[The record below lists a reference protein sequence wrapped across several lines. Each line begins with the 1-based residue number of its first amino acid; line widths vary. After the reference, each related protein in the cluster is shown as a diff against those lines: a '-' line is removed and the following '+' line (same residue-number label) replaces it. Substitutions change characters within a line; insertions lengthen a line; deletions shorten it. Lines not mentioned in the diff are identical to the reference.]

1 MRSIEILKILISV
14 IGSLKLLAA
23 GIDDIALYVPRLFVD
38 ARDFAQARGMDPDK
52 LQKGLG
58 VSRMAIVDTN
68 QDPACMAAN
77 ACLRIMERNKIAP
90 KDIGR
95 LYVATES
102 SLDESKAMNSYVIGM
117 LEQVYGNDSFG
128 HCGGIE
134 CKFACVSGSYALYDN
149 ANWIRAGEAE
159 GKAALVVVSDIAKYD
174 MGSSGEYTQGAG
186 AVAMLLNDNPR
197 IMTFDPKV
205 TSTSI
210 KNEYDFY
217 RPFGKETPIVNGQYS
232 NLLYMIQVKKA
243 LMAYKE
249 KALSTG
255 IIKLKEGESIL
266 DYIDFINMH
275 LPYSNM
281 GKKALTYLLRHEW
294 RSLPRWKGIVEK
306 MGLPEP
312 APKDPRGTIESIL
325 ADEEFM
331 QKDHE
336 FTKRF
341 TQTEEFQ
348 EAYDSKLASSLI
360 ASSTVGNIYTASLYM
375 GFRSCLEFEF
385 QKGTDLEGKRFG
397 FGSYGS
403 GSSAMVFSGVIMPAY
418 KEIVKNMNLEAEIGD
433 RRKVS
438 LEEYEQI
445 HESKLGPTEN
455 ILEGKKEFVLV
466 GVGSSP
472 ELRGQRKYVFKD

>member
-1 MRSIEILKILISV
+1 M
-14 IGSLKLLAA
+14 AA
-23 GIDDIALYVPRLFVD
+23 GVDDIAIYVPRLFVD
-38 ARDFAQARGMDPDK
+38 ARDFAKARGMDPDK
-52 LQKGLG
+52 LQRGLG
-58 VSRMAIVDTN
+58 VSKMAMVDTN

-77 ACLRIMERNKIAP
+77 ACLRIMERNKLAP

-117 LEQVYGNDSFG
+117 LEQVYGEDSFE

-149 ANWIRAGEAE
+149 SNWIRAGEAE
-159 GKAALVVVSDIAKYD
+159 GKNAIVVVSDIAKYD
-174 MGSSGEYTQGAG
+174 LGSSGEYTQGAG

-197 IMTFDPKV
+197 IMTFDPKI

-217 RPFGKETPIVNGQYS
+217 RPFGKETPIVHGQYS

-243 LMAYKE
+243 LMSYKE

-255 IIKLKEGESIL
+255 LIKLKEGETIL

-281 GKKALTYLLRHEW
+281 GKKALAYLLRHEW
-294 RSLPRWKGIVEK
+294 RSMPYWKKIIEK
-306 MGLPEP
+306 MGMEEP
-312 APKDPRGTIESIL
+312 SPKDPRGTIESVL

-331 QKDHE
+331 TRDHE

-341 TQTEEFQ
+341 TQTDEFQ
-348 EAYDSKLASSLI
+348 EVYDSKLASSLI
-360 ASSTVGNIYTASLYM
+360 ASRIIGNLYTASLYM

-385 QKGTDLEGKRFG
+385 QKGTDLEGKRVG
-397 FGSYGS
+397 FASYGS
-403 GSSAMVFSGVIMPAY
+403 GSSAMVFSGVIMPPY
-418 KEIVKNMNLEAEIGD
+418 KEIVKNMNLESEIGN
-433 RRKVS
+433 RIKIS
-438 LEEYEQI
+438 LEEYEEI
-445 HESKLGPTEN
+445 HENKRGLNEN
-455 ILEGKKEFVLV
+455 LIDSKKEFVLV
-466 GVGSSP
+466 GVEKTP
-472 ELRGQRKYVFKD
+472 EMHGQRKYVFKE